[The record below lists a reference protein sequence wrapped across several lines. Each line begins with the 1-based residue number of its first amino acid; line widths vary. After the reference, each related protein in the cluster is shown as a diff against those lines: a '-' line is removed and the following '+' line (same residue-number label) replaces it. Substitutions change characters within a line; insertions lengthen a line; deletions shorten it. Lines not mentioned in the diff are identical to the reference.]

1 MSQATTTSTS
11 VSSLTGLLIPLAD
24 RYLLLPNVVVAEL
37 VPYRPPLITSGLPG
51 WFLGQLAWRELQLP
65 LLSFEAASN
74 GQAQVGPGARV
85 AVLNAMG
92 GRDQVKF
99 IALLVQGIPRSLKL
113 DGNLPRAAGAALAPL
128 ELDAVQLGDVV
139 AKIPDLVGLEQKLA
153 DIGLI

>member
-51 WFLGQLAWRELQLP
+51 WSLGQLAWRELQLP

-99 IALLVQGIPRSLKL
+99 IALLVQGIPRSL
-113 DGNLPRAAGAALAPL
+113 
-128 ELDAVQLGDVV
+128 
-139 AKIPDLVGLEQKLA
+139 
-153 DIGLI
+153 